1 MEPSKDKSV
10 ALIIVVGTASLL
22 LLLGLIVTASQVVCP
37 SYMPLYSQPGLK
49 LVYNITINQGD
60 YKQEEMRIE
69 TVLAR
74 SLGNYSVNVSVY
86 NLTSGIGPATAIYN
100 GNLTFRIAEGLG
112 MEELNLVDTML
123 PIGMR
128 EFTVSGITFIGIR
141 YYDPS
146 SGVIITADPNTGI
159 ILSIEYSGL
168 GMYYSANLIQIEE
181 GNSCHAW

>member
-1 MEPSKDKSV
+1 
-10 ALIIVVGTASLL
+10 
-22 LLLGLIVTASQVVCP
+22 
-37 SYMPLYSQPGLK
+37 
-49 LVYNITINQGD
+49 
-60 YKQEEMRIE
+60 
-69 TVLAR
+69 
-74 SLGNYSVNVSVY
+74 
-86 NLTSGIGPATAIYN
+86 
-100 GNLTFRIAEGLG
+100 
-112 MEELNLVDTML
+112 ELNLVDTML